1 MALRPLLKKPSNI
14 MRRYPVGIQT
24 FSEII
29 TKGYVY
35 IDKTDLMWKMQNMSK
50 YVFLSRPRR
59 FGKSLL
65 TTTLCSFFEGRR
77 DLFEGLKVMELEKDW
92 IQYPVLHIDVSMAK
106 GQENLEELRGAL
118 MILLEPYTA
127 LYGRL
132 PSETTPGKVF
142 SGLIRRAYE
151 QTGRQVVVVIDEY
164 DAPLLDVL
172 HEEEQLPGYRRVM
185 QEFYQCLKAR
195 EAMIRFCFIT
205 GITKFSQLSIFSTL
219 NNITNITLN
228 SQFAAICGIT
238 GEEIDTQM
246 QPDVA
251 RLAEEYEVSPQEMR
265 EMLRETYDGYRF
277 AGKSPDIYNPF
288 SLMKAF
294 NELELR
300 NFWFESGTPSYLLRQ
315 MHHFR
320 TDITKLDDLHV
331 PASAFDQP
339 TENMIDA
346 LPLLYQS
353 GYLTIKSYDR
363 LMQEYT
369 LGIPNK
375 EVRVGFTEGLL
386 PTVTGLRG
394 SEVQMGFAARFW
406 KALRANDTDLALLEL
421 QAYLEELPYVEGFKK
436 KLEEVSAAEGFY
448 EWSFYLIFSMLNVY
462 VQTQV
467 KCARGRADMVVFM
480 PDTIYVME
488 LKLNG
493 TAQDAL
499 DQINDKGYAKRYAT
513 DPRLVVKVGIGFSVE
528 KRAMTDYRIVE
539 GD

>member
-1 MALRPLLKKPSNI
+1 MTDKRK
-14 MRRYPVGIQT
+14 YPVGIQT

-29 TKGYVY
+29 SKGYVY
-35 IDKTDLMWKMQNMSK
+35 IDKTDLMWQMTQVSK
-50 YVFLSRPRR
+50 YIFLSRPRR

-77 DLFEGLKVMELEKDW
+77 DLFEGLKVMDLEKEW
-92 IQYPVLHIDVSMAK
+92 ASYPVFHIDVSMAK
-106 GQENLEELRGAL
+106 GQDNIEELRGAL
-118 MILLEPYTA
+118 MIQLEPYMS
-127 LYGRL
+127 LYGHL
-132 PSETTPGKVF
+132 DSETTPGKAF

-164 DAPLLDVL
+164 DAPLLEVL
-172 HEEEQLPGYRRVM
+172 HEEEHLPAFRRVM

-219 NNITNITLN
+219 NNITNISLDPEF
-228 SQFAAICGIT
+228 SAVCGIT

-246 QPDVA
+246 QPDVE
-251 RLAEEYEVSPQEMR
+251 RLAERYQCTDTEMR
-265 EMLRETYDGYRF
+265 EMLRKTYDGYHF
-277 AGKSPDIYNPF
+277 SEDSPDIYNPF

-294 NELELR
+294 NQRKL
-300 NFWFESGTPSYLLRQ
+300 NNWWFESGTPSYLVQQ
-315 MHHFR
+315 MRRYR
-320 TDITKLDDLHV
+320 TDITQLDGLQV
-331 PASAFDQP
+331 PSSAFDQP
-339 TENMIDA
+339 TENMMDA

-353 GYLTIKSYDR
+353 GYLTIKDYDR
-363 LMQEYT
+363 LTQEYT

-386 PTVTGLRG
+386 PSVTGMRG
-394 SEVQMGFAARFW
+394 SDVQTGFAARFW
-406 KALRANDTDLALLEL
+406 KALHADDIDLALREMR
-421 QAYLEELPYVEGFKK
+421 AYLESLPYVEGFKK
-436 KLEEVSAAEGFY
+436 KLEEVAVAEGFY

-488 LKLNG
+488 LKING

-499 DQINDKGYAKRYAT
+499 DQIEEKGYALRYAT
-513 DPRLVVKVGIGFSVE
+513 DGRRIVKAGIGFSVE
-528 KRAMTDYRIVE
+528 QRAMTGYLIRS
-539 GD
+539 

>member
-1 MALRPLLKKPSNI
+1 MTHPSNPYPDE
-14 MRRYPVGIQT
+14 RRYPVGIQT
-24 FSEII
+24 FSRLREG
-29 TKGYVY
+29 GYIY
-35 IDKTDLMWKMQNMSK
+35 IDKTDLMWRMTHVSP

-65 TTTLCSFFEGRR
+65 TTTLCSFFRGERE
-77 DLFEGLKVMELEKDW
+77 LFEGLKVMEMERDW
-92 IQYPVLHIDVSMAK
+92 KAYPVLHIDVSMAK
-106 GQENLEELRGAL
+106 GQANLEELCGAL
-118 MILLEPYTA
+118 KLLLEPYTA
-127 LYGRL
+127 IYGKN
-132 PSETTPGKVF
+132 PMETTPGKSF
-142 SGLIRRAYE
+142 SGIIRRAYE
-151 QTGRQVVVVIDEY
+151 QTGEQVVVVIDEY

-172 HEEEQLPGYRRVM
+172 HEEEQLGGYRHVM
-185 QEFYQCLKAR
+185 QEFYQCLKAN

-219 NNITNITLN
+219 NNITNVSLDPE
-228 SQFAAICGIT
+228 FAAICGIT

-246 QPDVA
+246 RPDVE
-251 RLAEEYEVSPQEMR
+251 RLAAEYECSADEMR
-265 EMLRETYDGYRF
+265 QMLRDTYDGYHF

-294 NELELR
+294 NQRRLD
-300 NFWFESGTPSYLLRQ
+300 NWWFESGTPSYLIRQ
-315 MHHFR
+315 MRHFR
-320 TDITKLDDLHV
+320 TDITKLDGLEV

-339 TENMIDA
+339 TENMLDA

-353 GYLTIKSYDR
+353 GYMTIKAFDFKSR
-363 LMQEYT
+363 MYT
-369 LGIPNK
+369 LGIPNI

-386 PTVTGLRG
+386 PVVAGVRG
-394 SEVQMGFAARFW
+394 SDVQAGFAVRFW
-406 KALRANDTDLALLEL
+406 RALRQSDTDLALHEL

-436 KLEEVSAAEGFY
+436 KLEEVSTAEGFY

-488 LKLNG
+488 LKING

-499 DQINDKGYAKRYAT
+499 DQINDKGYALRYAT
-513 DPRLVVKVGIGFSVE
+513 DGRRVVKAGIGFSVE
-528 KRAMTDYRIVE
+528 KRAMTDYIIE
-539 GD
+539 G

>member
-1 MALRPLLKKPSNI
+1 MALRLLPKKSSTI

-24 FSEII
+24 FSRII
-29 TKGYVY
+29 NEDYVY
-35 IDKTDLMWKMQNMSK
+35 IDKTDLMWKMTRVSPF
-50 YVFLSRPRR
+50 VFLSRPRR

-92 IQYPVLHIDVSMAK
+92 VQYPVLHIDVSMAK

-172 HEEEQLPGYRRVM
+172 HEEEQLPGFRRVM
-185 QEFYQCLKAR
+185 QEFYQCLKAH

-219 NNITNITLN
+219 NNITNITLDPE
-228 SQFAAICGIT
+228 FAAICGIT

-265 EMLRETYDGYRF
+265 EMLRETYDGYHF

-294 NELELR
+294 NQRMLN

-315 MHHFR
+315 MRRYR

-339 TENMIDA
+339 TENMRNA

-353 GYLTIKSYDR
+353 GYITIKSYDR

-386 PTVTGLRG
+386 PTVTGLEG
-394 SEVQMGFAARFW
+394 GDVQMGFAARFW
-406 KALRANDTDLALLEL
+406 KALRADDTDLALREL
-421 QAYLEELPYVEGFKK
+421 QAYLESLPYVEGFKK
-436 KLEEVSAAEGFY
+436 KLEEVATAEGFY

-467 KCARGRADMVVFM
+467 NCARGRADMVVFM
-480 PDTIYVME
+480 PDAIYVME

-499 DQINDKGYAKRYAT
+499 DQIEDKGYAKRYAT
-513 DPRLVVKVGIGFSVE
+513 DLRRVVKVGIGFSVE
-528 KRAMTDYRIVE
+528 KRAMTDYIIVE

>member
-1 MALRPLLKKPSNI
+1 MEKE
-14 MRRYPVGIQT
+14 RRYPVGIQT

-29 TKGYVY
+29 KGGYVY
-35 IDKTDLMWKMQNMSK
+35 IDKTDLMWRMQRLSK
-50 YVFLSRPRR
+50 YIFLGRPRR

-77 DLFEGLKVMELEKDW
+77 DLFEGLKVMELEKEW
-92 IQYPVLHIDVSMAK
+92 KRYPVLHIDVSMAK
-106 GQENLEELRGAL
+106 GKPDEDALRRAL
-118 MILLEPYTA
+118 MLQLEPLTDI
-127 LYGRL
+127 YGANPKETL
-132 PSETTPGKVF
+132 PGEVF
-142 SGLIRRAYE
+142 EGLIRRAHE
-151 QTGRQVVVVIDEY
+151 QTGEQVVVVIDEY

-172 HEEEQLPGYRRVM
+172 HEEEQLSGFRRVM

-219 NNITNITLN
+219 NNITNISLDPDF
-228 SQFAAICGIT
+228 SAICGFT

-251 RLAEEYEVSPQEMR
+251 RLAKEYEVTPQEMR
-265 EMLRETYDGYRF
+265 QMLRDTYDGYRF
-277 AGKSPDIYNPF
+277 SEESPDIYNPF

-294 NELELR
+294 NQRKLR
-300 NFWFESGTPSYLLRQ
+300 NFWFESGTPSYLMRQ
-315 MHHFR
+315 MRRFK
-320 TDITKLDDLHV
+320 TDITKLDDLQV
-331 PASAFDQP
+331 PSSAFDQP
-339 TENMIDA
+339 TENMRNA

-353 GYLTIKSYDR
+353 GYLTIKDFNR
-363 LMQEYT
+363 RMQSYT
-369 LGIPNK
+369 LGIPNQ

-386 PTVTGLRG
+386 PSVTGLDG
-394 SEVQMGFAARFW
+394 PDVQMGFAARFW
-406 KALRANDTDLALLEL
+406 SALSDGDTDLALREL

-436 KLEEVSAAEGFY
+436 KLEEVAVAEGFY

-480 PDTIYVME
+480 PDAIYVME

-499 DQINDKGYAKRYAT
+499 DQIEEKGYAARYAT
-513 DPRLVVKVGIGFSVE
+513 DPRRIVKVGIGFSVE
-528 KRAMTDYRIVE
+528 KRAMTEYIIVE
-539 GD
+539 